1 MMLGYPISNWN
12 KVVEVCERASE
23 LLPQVRFIGWDVA
36 VTSDSVE
43 LIEGNQNPDYELL
56 ELIGSR
62 GYYNKIKDVI

>member
-1 MMLGYPISNWN
+1 MMLGYPISNWS

-36 VTSDSVE
+36 VTSDSVK
-43 LIEGNQNPDYELL
+43 LIEGNQNPDYELF

-62 GYYNKIKDVI
+62 GYYKKIKDFL